1 MAITRK
7 EKLESWAGNFIYM
20 YEEHFDFLN
29 IDYQKKVALIK
40 YASLVM
46 DYNKN
51 INITGAENI
60 ENFIK
65 EHIIDSLLA
74 LNIFKNCDNII
85 DIGSGAGL
93 PSIPLAIVYENKKF
107 ALCESKNKKADFL
120 YMAKKELSLNNIEIK
135 RVNVYEIKEKY
146 ETITARAF
154 SDIKTLLKIFKRLKH
169 KNSVLIA
176 YKGKLDKIKEEL
188 EEIKNIEKYNFKI
201 KNLNNKEKERNIVII
216 K

>member
-1 MAITRK
+1 
-7 EKLESWAGNFIYM
+7 M

-107 ALCESKNKKADFL
+107 ALWESKNKKADFL
-120 YMAKKELSLNNIEIK
+120 DMAKKELSLNNIEIK